1 VRDLL
6 DKRLIFVTGKGG
18 VGKTTVTASLA
29 RMAASRGRTVLVCEV
44 DTDASMGHIFGSAD
58 IGFEP
63 TRVEPRIYAANLTR
77 DECMKA
83 FVQRFLPSRRV
94 ADMVLKNRVAR
105 IFFDSAPS
113 VMEAV
118 ILDQL
123 ATLAEQSV
131 PRFDLVI
138 VDLPAS
144 GHALTFLDVPRSM
157 VEMVRVGNLA
167 KHMQALAER
176 IADPAQSELL
186 LVALPEELSV
196 NETIELWTAARERL
210 QIRTHRVVINGLRER
225 DVRPG
230 DAAVVRAAIEAGA
243 DAEATERVAW
253 GTQLGTWWREQDR
266 ANADRLHAAIDGQV
280 VEVPLVFARV
290 DERDLVE
297 HVASAL
303 NGAVV

>member
-18 VGKTTVTASLA
+18 VGKTTVTAALA
-29 RMAASRGRTVLVCEV
+29 RLAASRGRTVLVCEI
-44 DTDASMGHIFGSAD
+44 DTDASMGHIFGAAD

-63 TRVEPRIYAANLTR
+63 RRVEPRIYAANLTR
-77 DECMKA
+77 TECMGA
-83 FVQRFLPSRRV
+83 FIRRFVPSRRV
-94 ADMVLKNRVAR
+94 ADLILKNRVAN

-123 ATLAEQSV
+123 ATLSEQKV
-131 PRFDLVI
+131 PAFDLI
-138 VDLPAS
+138 LVDLPAS

-167 KHMQALAER
+167 KHMQGLAEQ
-176 IADPAQSELL
+176 IADPNRSELL

-196 NETIELWTAARERL
+196 NETIELWSAARERL
-210 QIRTHRVVINGLRER
+210 QIRTNRVVINGLRER
-225 DVRPG
+225 DVQPG
-230 DAAVVRAAIEAGA
+230 DADIARAAVAAGA
-243 DAEATERVAW
+243 NAEAMDRVAW
-253 GTQLGTWWREQDR
+253 GAQLGAWWREQDR
-266 ANADRLHAAIDGQV
+266 VNAERLREAIDGQI
-280 VEVPLVFARV
+280 VEVPYVFARV

-297 HVASAL
+297 HVADAL
-303 NGAVV
+303 NGASA

>member
-1 VRDLL
+1 MRDLL

-18 VGKTTVTASLA
+18 VGKTTVTAALA
-29 RMAASRGRTVLVCEV
+29 RLAASRGRTVLVCEI
-44 DTDASMGHIFGSAD
+44 DTDASMGHIFGAAD

-63 TRVEPRIYAANLTR
+63 RRVEPRIYAANLTR
-77 DECMKA
+77 AECMGA
-83 FVQRFLPSRRV
+83 FIRRFVPSRRV
-94 ADMVLKNRVAR
+94 ADLILKNRVAS

-123 ATLAEQSV
+123 ATLAEQKMPS
-131 PRFDLVI
+131 FDLVI

-167 KHMQALAER
+167 KHMQALADR
-176 IADPAQSELL
+176 IADARQAELV

-210 QIRTHRVVINGLRER
+210 QIHTGRVVVNGLRER
-225 DVRPG
+225 DIHPG
-230 DAAVVRAAIEAGA
+230 DAEVVQAAVSAGA
-243 DAEATERVAW
+243 NPEAMERVAW
-253 GTQLGTWWREQDR
+253 GAQLGAWWREQDR
-266 ANADRLHAAIDGQV
+266 ANANRLREAIDGQLI
-280 VEVPLVFARV
+280 EVPYIFARV

-297 HVASAL
+297 HVADAL
-303 NGAVV
+303 NGAAG